1 MQRVR
6 TYHLAVPV
14 YICPNCRERSIDIDG
29 VEGFSTHAP
38 QCRSCG
44 FGFLFQLLEDYYPAP
59 STGFV
64 VCDQYARVLAVGR
77 GVFELTGYR
86 EKDLIGRDV
95 ADALS
100 LSDTGPLQ
108 LVREWG
114 VRRLGEQLELR
125 TRAGLTKPVVV
136 DLFPAYDDDGGV
148 LVALSSR

>member
-1 MQRVR
+1 
-6 TYHLAVPV
+6 VPV
-14 YICPNCRERSIDIDG
+14 YICPNCRERSIDTDG
-29 VEGFSTHAP
+29 VEGFSTQAP

-64 VCDQYARVLAVGR
+64 VCDQDARVLAVGH

-86 EKDLIGRDV
+86 EADLIGRDV

-100 LSDTGPLQ
+100 LSDAAPLQ